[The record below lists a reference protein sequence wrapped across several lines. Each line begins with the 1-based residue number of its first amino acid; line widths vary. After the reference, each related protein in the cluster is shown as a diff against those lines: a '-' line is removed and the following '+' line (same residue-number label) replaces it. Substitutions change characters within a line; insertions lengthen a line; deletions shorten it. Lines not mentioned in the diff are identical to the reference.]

1 MQKEIRT
8 FIALK
13 VNVEEHVLHQLNYF
27 KQVFK
32 NDIIRWVNPDNF
44 HLTLRFMGNT
54 NRHQLDKLFDGLE
67 IVAGNNKPFR
77 FKINGAGYFGR
88 KGKPQVLFVKIDKSA
103 PLTHLAE
110 EIEKTVVSCKF
121 KEELKPFR
129 PHLTLGRI
137 KYLESRTRFC
147 NIVEAIKEKEYQTV
161 DVAEFIL
168 YESIL
173 RPDGPIYKPIKT
185 FQLK

>member
-13 VNVEEHVLHQLNYF
+13 INAEEHVLHQLNYF

-32 NDIIRWVNPDNF
+32 NDKIRWVAPDNL

-54 NRHQLDKLFDGLE
+54 TRQQLDKLLDGLE

-77 FKINGAGYFGR
+77 FKINGADYFKS
-88 KGKPQVLFVKIDKSA
+88 KGKPRVLFVEIDQSA
-103 PLTHLAE
+103 PLTHLAKQ
-110 EIEKTVVSCKF
+110 IDTTVVSCEF

-147 NIVEAIKEKEYQTV
+147 NIVEALNEKEYQTV
-161 DVAEFIL
+161 DIAEFIL
-168 YESIL
+168 YESVL
-173 RPDGPIYKPIKT
+173 KPDGPIYKPIKT